1 MDKKESVK
9 LKNSLT
15 LLYIV
20 TKTLMSSFGLLVN

>member
-15 LLYIV
+15 MLYIV
-20 TKTLMSSFGLLVN
+20 TKMLTSSFVLLVN